1 MKKLLW
7 AVVLSFSIISCGKTD
22 KKAEAQYKKAE
33 ALYEQ
38 GDYNQ
43 AKQQIDSIK
52 VLYPKA
58 FDQIKKGMILMCRV
72 NLKESERNLV
82 YIDSLLPLKK
92 AEVDRLKKDFFL
104 SKDEKYEETGHY
116 VYKSEKNNPV
126 VNRSYVRAQVSEDGI
141 MEIASVYFGPAALHH
156 ESMRVEAPDGSYA
169 MTKVVPYD
177 GARNFRFVNDGNTT
191 EVVTYKG
198 EQMIAVAE
206 LIYNTPGKIKVS
218 YEGKRPYSFTLDD
231 RSRKMI
237 NASYELAMAMKS
249 VKELTREQ
257 AINNKGCEILRRQIS
272 DLESGKEQ

>member
-1 MKKLLW
+1 MKRLLW

-104 SKDEKYEETGHY
+104 SKDEKFEETGHY

-141 MEIASVYFGPAALHH
+141 MEIASVYFGPVALHH